1 MLPAG
6 VFLVFEYV
14 RYFILRA
21 LRNMRQWPVLCSAA
35 ILTMAVALTTVA
47 TFFLVVINIQSLA
60 RNWSEEVQVVA
71 YFQSPPPRTE
81 LAELVTQIEGLPEV
95 KRVLFVSKTEAFQR
109 FAARL
114 GDDAGLLEGVS
125 HDLLP
130 ASFEIALQKTSRNRE
145 GVARVVA
152 ELKKDR
158 RFDELRFGQ
167 EWLERFEKFIELL
180 KFVGLVLGSF
190 FLFAALFIV
199 SNTIK
204 LTLYARRDE
213 LEIMALVGA
222 TKNFIQVPFLL
233 EGALQGLFSG
243 ILALGFLSLSFQLLV
258 RKSLKSF
265 WLTPVDFNAV
275 FLAGPQQLVLV
286 LSGVLLGLLGSLF
299 SLRKFVR
306 L

>member
-1 MLPAG
+1 M
-6 VFLVFEYV
+6 FEYV

-60 RNWSEEVQVVA
+60 RTWSEEVQVVA
-71 YFQSPPPRTE
+71 YFQTPPAPTE
-81 LAELVTQIEGLPEV
+81 LAALVTQIEDLPEV
-95 KRVLFVSKTEAFQR
+95 KQALFVSKTEAFQR

-130 ASFEIALQKTSRNRE
+130 ASLEIALQKTARNRE

-152 ELKKDR
+152 ALKKDR

-258 RKSLKSF
+258 KKSLQSF

-275 FLAGPQQLVLV
+275 FLAGSQQLVLV

>member
-1 MLPAG
+1 
-6 VFLVFEYV
+6 VFEYV

-60 RNWSEEVQVVA
+60 RTWSEEVQVVA
-71 YFQSPPPRTE
+71 YFQTPPAPTE
-81 LAELVTQIEGLPEV
+81 LAALVTQIEDLPEV
-95 KRVLFVSKTEAFQR
+95 KQALFVSKTEAFQR

-125 HDLLP
+125 RDLLP
-130 ASFEIALQKTSRNRE
+130 ASLEIALQKTARNRE

-152 ELKKDR
+152 ALKKDR

-258 RKSLKSF
+258 KKSLQSF

-275 FLAGPQQLVLV
+275 FLAGSQQLVLV

>member
-1 MLPAG
+1 M
-6 VFLVFEYV
+6 FEYV

-60 RNWSEEVQVVA
+60 RTWSEEVQVVA
-71 YFQSPPPRTE
+71 YFQTPPAPTE
-81 LAELVTQIEGLPEV
+81 LAALVTQIEDLPEV
-95 KRVLFVSKTEAFQR
+95 KQALFVSKTEAFQR

-125 HDLLP
+125 RDLLP
-130 ASFEIALQKTSRNRE
+130 ASLEIALQKTARNRE

-152 ELKKDR
+152 ALKKDR

-258 RKSLKSF
+258 KKSLQSF

-275 FLAGPQQLVLV
+275 FLAGSQQLVLV